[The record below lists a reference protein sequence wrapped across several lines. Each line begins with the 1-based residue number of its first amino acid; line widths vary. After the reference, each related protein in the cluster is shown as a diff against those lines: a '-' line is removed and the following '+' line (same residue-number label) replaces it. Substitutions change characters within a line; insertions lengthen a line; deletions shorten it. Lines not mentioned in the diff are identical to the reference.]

1 MECQF
6 SEVSGLA
13 VRDSRILLAVPEA
26 ELQLEACPVVF
37 KDIDCR
43 LSPVCREVELPF
55 VGSAVIGIPD
65 GKADHSLEG
74 LGPGF
79 QPVQLSFVGFML
91 RTSGGV
97 KSREVYGAIVQ
108 FGATSPP
115 CRFFRRGIEEDRI
128 VPEPADDME
137 AAVAHRRDECAL

>member
-1 MECQF
+1 MKSVYVKSMMKMIKYQLYSSCI
-6 SEVSGLA
+6 
-13 VRDSRILLAVPEA
+13 SRATLHNDMLVIKA
-26 ELQLEACPVVF
+26 ELQLEARPVIF

-43 LSPVCREVELPF
+43 LRPVCREVELPF
-55 VGSAVIGIPD
+55 VSPAFIGIPD

-97 KSREVYGAIVQ
+97 KSRKVYVAIVQ

-115 CRFFRRGIEEDRI
+115 CRFFRRGIGS
-128 VPEPADDME
+128 
-137 AAVAHRRDECAL
+137 HRS